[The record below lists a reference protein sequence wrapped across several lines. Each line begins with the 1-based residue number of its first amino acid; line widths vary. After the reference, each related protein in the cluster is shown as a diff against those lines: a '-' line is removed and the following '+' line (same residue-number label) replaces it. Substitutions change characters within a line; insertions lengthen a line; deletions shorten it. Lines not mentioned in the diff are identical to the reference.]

1 MTVTLLVMFRTLEPA
16 DTEECLLLQHP
27 VTKFAFAALGK
38 APLKDSSHFVHI
50 C

>member
-16 DTEECLLLQHP
+16 DKECLLLQHP
-27 VTKFAFAALGK
+27 VTKFAFTALGK
-38 APLKDSSHFVHI
+38 SPLKDCSRFVHI

>member
-1 MTVTLLVMFRTLEPA
+1 MFRTLEPA
-16 DTEECLLLQHP
+16 DTECLLLQHP